1 MKTIKSFKIIALFV
15 ALIGLSPETLM
26 ADHGWGA
33 GLGIGLGTGLV
44 FGGLAAAA
52 ASRDRDVYVIDERP
66 SKIIYQEQPEYIEE
80 EGIETDSGQDND
92 NDNNDADKDDG
103 VDDTDDSK
111 KIGGDP
117 GNDIVVNEE
126 VTEA

>member
-66 SKIIYQEQPEYIEE
+66 SKIIYQEQPGYIGEE
-80 EGIETDSGQDND
+80 IETDSGQDTD
-92 NDNNDADKDDG
+92 NDNNDADKNDG
-103 VDDTDDSK
+103 VDDTDDSE
-111 KIGGDP
+111 KIDGGP

-126 VTEA
+126 